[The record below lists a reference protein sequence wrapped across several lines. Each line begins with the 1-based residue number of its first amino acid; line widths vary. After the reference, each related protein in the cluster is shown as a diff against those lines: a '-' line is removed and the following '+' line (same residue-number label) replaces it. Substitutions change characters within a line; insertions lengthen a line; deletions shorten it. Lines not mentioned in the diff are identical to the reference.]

1 MKWGYGSLAGVAALV
16 FGAGA
21 FADAIGTHKVFRPPD
36 IQWQAAPAS
45 LPVGAE
51 AAVLFGDPS
60 KEGAFV
66 LRLKAP
72 KGYRIPP
79 HTHPKPE
86 VVTIISGQIGLG
98 LGPAADRASVEAL
111 PAGSF
116 STMPSGVVHY
126 VFVDEESVVQIDAI
140 GPWSIDYINPKDDPR
155 NQIAPAQR

>member
-1 MKWGYGSLAGVAALV
+1 MAAGVAVVL

-21 FADAIGTHKVFRPPD
+21 FADAIGTHKTFLPKD
-36 IQWQAAPAS
+36 IRWGPVPSS

-51 AAVLFGDPS
+51 AAVLYGDPA

-66 LRLKAP
+66 LRLKAS

-79 HTHPKPE
+79 HTHPKAE
-86 VVTIISGQIGLG
+86 VVTIISGQLGLG

-116 STMPSGVVHY
+116 STMPPGVVHY
-126 VFVDEESVVQIDAI
+126 AFVDEETVIQIDAM
-140 GPWSIDYINPKDDPR
+140 GPWSIDYVNPKDDPR